1 MVVCVGNSTT
11 SAPAL
16 SALRLSRATNVPGA
30 RIPTDRPWS
39 RVMRSGSV
47 IDSRLIGRRIAI
59 IFCGLMAALLV
70 GTLPCWVPRDLT
82 LALLIGSVSLFFLA
96 TRPLWLLGILV
107 LYVPFHGLLRPA
119 ITSEAI
125 AVSEVLG
132 GVSLIGGVKDV
143 LVVVLFA
150 YAVVRT
156 VREQRLIK
164 LTAVDRLMVLFLT
177 WTGLEVAR
185 SAFMGRSLVAAVLD
199 VRVDVEYLVL
209 YWVVATFVRNARQM
223 TRLVQATVYGAGVAG
238 AVGAAFARAGQRV
251 IMEGAEA
258 RAVGTFAQSQTN
270 VYAVYMAM
278 VAVLLVALLAE
289 GRQRIVGKAA
299 GFLALAISVLTVFL
313 TQSRRGFLALI
324 AGSLCCFYLLYRRR
338 PESSRWPSLS
348 RQHWRVLKVLPFLL
362 LAMAVL
368 VLTVVPGR
376 WSLRYWGLPTW
387 DTFKAIVSGERYG
400 RLDTVTGFSV
410 EPRLVE
416 IVRTLRILSGQY
428 LLGAGPASDLITEIF
443 VQRGFAFHNYYV
455 GLWFR
460 LGLIGLLIY
469 VALVV
474 AIIKHGLHIYSRL
487 ENPSLRSLTL
497 GVLSSWVAISA
508 VGLLGSQT
516 SSLQIGVLSWL
527 WLGAMRVA
535 SELPRDGGSRQA
547 RAGVPE

>member
-70 GTLPCWVPRDLT
+70 GTLPFRVPRDLT

-299 GFLALAISVLTVFL
+299 GFLVLAISVLNVFL

-348 RQHWRVLKVLPFLL
+348 RQRWRVLKVLPFLL

-443 VQRGFAFHNYYV
+443 VQRGIKFHNYYI

-474 AIIKHGLHIYSRL
+474 AIIKHGLRIYSRL